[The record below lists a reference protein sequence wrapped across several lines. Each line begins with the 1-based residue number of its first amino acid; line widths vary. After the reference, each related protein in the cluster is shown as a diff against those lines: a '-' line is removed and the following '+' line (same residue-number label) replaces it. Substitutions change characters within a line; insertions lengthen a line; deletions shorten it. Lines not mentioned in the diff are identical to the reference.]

1 MTQQT
6 YKSARRRYVRVF
18 WPLMAVY
25 TVIVLAGS
33 FYLASLETEPLWL
46 KVALSLLCAAPII
59 AVLFSMLRYFNET
72 DEYSRL
78 LQFKS
83 FAYGAVF
90 TVSAIMLVGF
100 LQLFDVISSVQVFWF
115 GPAFF
120 VAYGISH
127 RAMGGGDCL

>member
-1 MTQQT
+1 MTQHT

-18 WPLMAVY
+18 WPLMAIY

-33 FYLASLETEPLWL
+33 FYLASLETEPVWL
-46 KVALSLLCAAPII
+46 QVALAVASAVPVI
-59 AVLFSMLRYFNET
+59 AVLFVMLRYFAET

-78 LQFKS
+78 LQYKA

-90 TVSAIMLVGF
+90 TVSAIILVGF
-100 LQLFDVISSVQVFWF
+100 LQLFNVVGSIQVFWF

-120 VAYGISH
+120 LAYGISH
-127 RAMGGGDCL
+127 RMMGGKECL

>member
-1 MTQQT
+1 MTQHT
-6 YKSARRRYVRVF
+6 YKSARRRYVRIF
-18 WPLMAVY
+18 WPLMAIY

-33 FYLASLETEPLWL
+33 FYLESLETEPVWL
-46 KVALSLLCAAPII
+46 QVALAVASAVPVI
-59 AVLFSMLRYFNET
+59 AVLFVMLRYFAET

-78 LQFKS
+78 LQYKS

-100 LQLFDVISSVQVFWF
+100 LQLFDVIGSVEIFWF

-127 RAMGGGDCL
+127 RMMGGNECL

>member
-1 MTQQT
+1 MTQHT

-18 WPLMAVY
+18 WPLMAIY

-33 FYLASLETEPLWL
+33 FYLGSLETEPVWL
-46 KVALSLLCAAPII
+46 QASLAIACALPVI
-59 AVLFSMLRYFNET
+59 AVLFIMLRYFAET

-78 LQFKS
+78 LQYKA

-100 LQLFDVISSVQVFWF
+100 LQLFDVIGSVEVFWF

-120 VAYGISH
+120 LAYGISH
-127 RAMGGGDCL
+127 RVIGGGECV

>member
-18 WPLMAVY
+18 WPLMAIY
-25 TVIVLAGS
+25 TVIVLTGS

-46 KVALSLLCAAPII
+46 QISLAVASAVPVI
-59 AVLFSMLRYFNET
+59 AVLFVMLRYFAET

-78 LQFKS
+78 LQYKA

-90 TVSAIMLVGF
+90 TVSAIILVGF
-100 LQLFDVISSVQVFWF
+100 LQLFDVIGSVQVFWL
-115 GPAFF
+115 GPGFF

-127 RAMGGGDCL
+127 RVMGGGECV

>member
-1 MTQQT
+1 MTQHT

-18 WPLMAVY
+18 WPLMAIY

-33 FYLASLETEPLWL
+33 FYLASLETQPVWL
-46 KVALSLLCAAPII
+46 QVALAVASAVPVV
-59 AVLFSMLRYFNET
+59 AVLFVMLRYFAET

-78 LQFKS
+78 LQYKA

-100 LQLFDVISSVQVFWF
+100 LQLFDVIGSVQVFWF

-120 VAYGISH
+120 LAYGLTY
-127 RAMGGGDCL
+127 RFLGGKECL